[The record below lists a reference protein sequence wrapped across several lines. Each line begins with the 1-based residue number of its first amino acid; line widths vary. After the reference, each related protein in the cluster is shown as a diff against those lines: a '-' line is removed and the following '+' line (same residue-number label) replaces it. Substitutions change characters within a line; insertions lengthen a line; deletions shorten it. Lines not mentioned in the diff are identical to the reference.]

1 MLLCSVCPIQRWA
14 STSMRWFNPRRVWNR
29 PTNSPRNCGLSHGAE
44 IAHYKVPRLIDF
56 RAELPRLP
64 TGKLYKKPLRQ
75 EYLDHLTGD

>member
-1 MLLCSVCPIQRWA
+1 MQ
-14 STSMRWFNPRRVWNR
+14 WFSPRAGCGTVR
-29 PTNSPRNCGLSHGAE
+29 TNSLRNCGPFARAE

-75 EYLDHLTGD
+75 EYLDHLTGG